1 MTKRI
6 AFLSAILLFWVQAA
20 RPASAGV
27 SSING
32 EGVSVRFD
40 APLLNA
46 AKDIL
51 KVYPAVRDELAM
63 DLGMGTDLR
72 PEIVLIKDRASFRKE
87 AGSDLVTAYAIPG
100 KDLIVI
106 DYSKMGGHP
115 YTVEVTLKHELC
127 HLELHHQIGQNGDG
141 RMPRWFDEGICQWVT
156 GGFGELIDG
165 GDRSVL
171 TSAVLSGRLL
181 SIGRMTASFPS
192 DGREM
197 LLAYA
202 ESRSIVEYI
211 EKTFGARAVRAVLDR
226 MRGGDD
232 LDAAISNSLHISSV
246 ELEKRW
252 KASLST
258 KNAWLYYLRDNLY
271 EILFMLGA
279 LFTVCGFFRALKRRR
294 EYKDDEEGGEKDEDG
309 DGEETPPPP

>member
-1 MTKRI
+1 MIKRI
-6 AFLSAILLFWVQAA
+6 AFLSAILLLWVQAA
-20 RPASAGV
+20 RPAFAGL

-32 EGVSVRFD
+32 ESVSVRFD

-51 KVYPAVRDELAM
+51 KAYPSVRAELAM

-72 PEIVLIKDRASFRKE
+72 PEIVLIKDRASFRSE
-87 AGSDLVTAYAIPG
+87 AGSDLVTAYAVPG

-127 HLELHHQIGQNGDG
+127 HLELHHQIGGG
-141 RMPRWFDEGICQWVT
+141 LPRWFDEGICQWVT

-181 SIGRMTASFPS
+181 SIDRMTASFPS
-192 DGREM
+192 HGRGM

-294 EYKDDEEGGEKDEDG
+294 EYKDEEEEGEEGG
-309 DGEETPPPP
+309 GEEPPPTP